1 MKEKLAIISS
11 YDDFCGNA
19 SYTKALREGLARHYD
34 VTVISLNVR
43 LLRNESRKRIQQ
55 YLKQICEQLQ
65 SYDCVNI
72 QFEEGLFGSSFSS
85 IKYSFF
91 TIAKACKKL
100 VLTMHRVHGKMKY
113 PNFALLGKSLLKF
126 KLKPYVKSFLQ
137 TYATNRHVPLYN
149 SIIKFCKRR
158 QIPIIVHT
166 LRSKEFIQE
175 KFSYQNVFD
184 HPLSFYDQTYI
195 ESIISS
201 YSRED
206 FCEEYAL
213 DINNIY
219 IGIFGFINSYKGHE
233 TAIKSLLNLPEHYKL
248 LIFGAQHPLTIQ
260 LGEKIQGYIK
270 DLIQLISSLGLS
282 NRVEFHRIGND
293 DEFLRALLR
302 CDYNVLP
309 YLEVNQGG
317 SGIAALSL
325 ETCSNAL
332 FAQTNA
338 FLELEK
344 YAPNAFKLFSIGNYR
359 ELASAIL
366 SYRKQRFTP
375 FLKNYHQK
383 YNLTTNVNLYQKLL
397 SCPFLASL

>member
-19 SYTKALREGLARHYD
+19 SYTKALREGLAKHYD

-43 LLRNESRKRIQQ
+43 LLRNESRKRIRQ
-55 YLKQICEQLQ
+55 YVKQVCEQLQ
-65 SYDCVNI
+65 LYDCVNI

-91 TIAKACKKL
+91 AIAKACKKL
-100 VLTMHRVHGKMKY
+100 VLTMHRIHGEVKY
-113 PNFALLGKSLLKF
+113 PNFAFLGKSLLKLNPKPF
-126 KLKPYVKSFLQ
+126 LKACMQ
-137 TYATNRHVPLYN
+137 AYATNRHVPLYN
-149 SIIKFCKRR
+149 SIVKFCKKR

-166 LRSKEFIQE
+166 PRSKEFIQE
-175 KFSYQNVFD
+175 KFLYQSVFD
-184 HPLSFYDQTYI
+184 HPLSFHDQDYI
-195 ESIISS
+195 ESIMST
-201 YSRED
+201 YSRKD

-213 DINNIY
+213 DINSVY
-219 IGIFGFINSYKGHE
+219 IGIFGFINNYKGHE
-233 TAIKSLLNLPEHYKL
+233 TAIKALLHLPENHKL
-248 LIFGAQHPLTIQ
+248 LIFGAQHPHTIQ
-260 LGEKIQGYIK
+260 LGEKIHRYIK

-282 NRVEFHRIGND
+282 HRVEFHRIGND

-309 YLEVNQGG
+309 YIEVNQGG

-375 FLKNYHQK
+375 YLKNYHQK

-397 SCPFLASL
+397 ARSSLASL